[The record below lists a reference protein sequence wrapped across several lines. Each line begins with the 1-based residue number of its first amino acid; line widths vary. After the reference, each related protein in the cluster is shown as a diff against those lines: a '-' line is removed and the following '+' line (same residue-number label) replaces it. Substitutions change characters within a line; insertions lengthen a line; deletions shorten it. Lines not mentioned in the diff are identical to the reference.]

1 MPALPGK
8 GPRQMQVFGLNK
20 HNVSWPGALG
30 NSTLP
35 AAGNR
40 IAGNPMR
47 SPGAVP
53 PAPAESG
60 SAIVICLLVLVL
72 LSLLGVYAT
81 QTTTLEVRIAA
92 HRKQATEAFYAAE
105 SAISEGRARLS
116 ELTAGAFPATTTWRG
131 YLGFPQVAQLPQ
143 IAAELSGYQEADLVA
158 SAQIE
163 VPFLV
168 EIRHLNEEDRGI
180 DLCGGGL
187 QAEDVRFWGDLDG
200 DGRFEENPVACGG
213 PTAGTPI
220 AVLTGWGI
228 AGAVSGS
235 APSVKKIT
243 VEARREPLKPV
254 LFGDL
259 LLDIQTTAAITAG
272 TGAPDSAHIAGNTQ
286 IRLATGIEVEG
297 EILLGRQ
304 NDGTAAVFTVT
315 DGSAVNAHG
324 GIHQRDRLDPD
335 PLGLAG
341 GILAEALE
349 TSRTINDNLMGASPA
364 ITDQTIQLSA
374 ASPQGTAMTLAPGT
388 YHLTAIALAENS
400 TLTIDNSTGTVTVFL
415 EGPLQTAVGS
425 KLRVLGAASR
435 FIIYGATEDPLNL
448 AHTGDFKGCIHAP
461 KSTVTLANSGQVTGM
476 IWGARTILANSG
488 EFAYDPGARGRFI
501 HSRARLVSW
510 RGP

>member
-8 GPRQMQVFGLNK
+8 SPHQMQVFNFNK

-30 NSTLP
+30 YSTVP

-40 IAGNPMR
+40 PSGHPIG

-60 SAIVICLLVLVL
+60 SAMVICLLVLVL

-81 QTTTLEVRIAA
+81 QTSSLEMRIAA
-92 HRKQATEAFYAAE
+92 HQKQAMEAFYAAE
-105 SAISEGRARLS
+105 SAISEGRARLR
-116 ELTAGAFPATTTWRG
+116 ELTAGALPAATTWRG
-131 YLGFPQVAQLPQ
+131 YLGLAPVAGIPQ
-143 IAAELSGYQEADLVA
+143 IALELSGYREADLVA
-158 SAQIE
+158 SAQTEI
-163 VPFLV
+163 PFLA
-168 EIRHLNEEDRGI
+168 EIRYLNEEDRGI

-213 PTAGTPI
+213 PTAGTPM

-228 AGAVSGS
+228 AGAVGGS
-235 APSVKKIT
+235 VPSVKKIT

-259 LLDIQTTAAITAG
+259 LLDIQTTTAITAG
-272 TGAPDSAHIAGNTQ
+272 TGAPDSAHIAGNAQ
-286 IRLATGIEVEG
+286 IRLATGIEVAG

-304 NDGTAAVFTVT
+304 NDGTAAVLTVT
-315 DGSAVNAHG
+315 DGSAANALD

-341 GILAEALE
+341 GPLAETLE
-349 TSRTINDNLMGASPA
+349 TSRTINDNLMGATPA

-374 ASPQGTAMTLAPGT
+374 ASPQGTAMTLAAGT
-388 YHLTAIALAENS
+388 YHLSAVALAENS

-415 EGPLQTAVGS
+415 EGPLQAAVGS
-425 KLRVLGAASR
+425 KVQVLGPASR
-435 FIIYGATEDPLNL
+435 FILYGATEDPLNL
-448 AHTGDFKGCIHAP
+448 AHTGAFKGCIYAP

-476 IWGARTILANSG
+476 IWGAQTILANSG
-488 EFAYDPGARGRFI
+488 NFAYDPGARSRFI
-501 HSRARLVSW
+501 HSRARLISW